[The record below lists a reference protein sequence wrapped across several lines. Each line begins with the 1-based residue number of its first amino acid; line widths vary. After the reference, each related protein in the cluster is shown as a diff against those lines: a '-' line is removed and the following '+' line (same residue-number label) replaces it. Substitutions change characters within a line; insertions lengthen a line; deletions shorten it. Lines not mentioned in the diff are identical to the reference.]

1 MNLFNSKQKIYTS
14 ENRHNYYAVLF
25 YRKIIL
31 IPYSKFSY
39 ISLFVYSTSIQMTE
53 LITKR
58 ELKIIHRRRIP
69 EFLSAFYICDANCCS
84 LPSVRKRGVLAY
96 L

>member
-1 MNLFNSKQKIYTS
+1 MNLLNRKKKIYTT
-14 ENRHNYYAVLF
+14 ENRHNYYVELF

-53 LITKR
+53 LIT
-58 ELKIIHRRRIP
+58 EW
-69 EFLSAFYICDANCCS
+69 
-84 LPSVRKRGVLAY
+84 
-96 L
+96 

>member
-1 MNLFNSKQKIYTS
+1 MNLLNSKKKMYTT
-14 ENRHNYYAVLF
+14 ENWHNYYVVLF

-31 IPYSKFSY
+31 IPYSKFYY

-58 ELKIIHRRRIP
+58 ELKISYRRRRIP
-69 EFLSAFYICDANCCS
+69 QLLSAFYIFDANCCS
-84 LPSVRKRGVLAY
+84 LTSVRSVLY
-96 L
+96 